1 MPQKPE
7 ELLSQTQLAAR
18 LGVSSRTVQRYV
30 RIGKIPVH
38 RIGPVPV
45 FRWSEVDAA
54 LRDGE
59 APIRPRDG

>member
-7 ELLSQTQLAAR
+7 DLLSQTQLAAR

-30 RIGKIPVH
+30 RLGKIPVH

-45 FRWSEVDAA
+45 FRWSEVSAA
-54 LRDGE
+54 LNLGE
-59 APIRPRDG
+59 APGAPQTP